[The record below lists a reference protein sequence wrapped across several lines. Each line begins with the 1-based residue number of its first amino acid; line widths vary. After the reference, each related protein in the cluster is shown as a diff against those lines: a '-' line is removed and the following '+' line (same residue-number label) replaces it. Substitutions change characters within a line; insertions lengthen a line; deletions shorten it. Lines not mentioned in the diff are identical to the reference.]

1 MKKEHCVLILI
12 CCSHGGLRPP
22 GRHSGGSVGV
32 SRDGTERDRRD
43 PAGPQFETLTVADD
57 PITAEFSLTTRQE
70 QAAFLYVTVEEDC
83 TTTVN
88 CTYASQ
94 DQPVTV
100 CLAGGESW
108 ELPGASEEAYGAIW
122 SNWPVTLRQGEN
134 VFYITGGGS
143 FCRMRLELLD
153 AAGVSCAGAFPEG
166 QNWCRRRE
174 SGQQAAGIDGST
186 CGRFAERPPG
196 PTAPGGLFVSSRF
209 CGGPRRQ
216 QPPGGPKQH
225 PAAGQHGKEQQ
236 EGGGLRIIKI
246 GEDRHQMGGGVQIS
260 AQKEEQPQADSQDQN
275 PGPDPPAFPGP
286 QKNGIPVTRAEIQA

>member
-12 CCSHGGLRPP
+12 CCFLMAAC
-22 GRHSGGSVGV
+22 GRLEDIPEDLSAFPE
-32 SRDGTERDRRD
+32 TERKETAET

-70 QAAFLYVTVEEDC
+70 PAAFLYVAVEEDC

-108 ELPGASEEAYGAIW
+108 ELQGASEEAYGAIW

-134 VFYITGGGS
+134 VFCITGGGS

-153 AAGVSCAGAFPEG
+153 AISEGENALAAVSAAK
-166 QNWCRRRE
+166 RRE
-174 SGQQAAGIDGST
+174 RAAAR
-186 CGRFAERPPG
+186 GR
-196 PTAPGGLFVSSRF
+196 
-209 CGGPRRQ
+209 
-216 QPPGGPKQH
+216 
-225 PAAGQHGKEQQ
+225 
-236 EGGGLRIIKI
+236 
-246 GEDRHQMGGGVQIS
+246 MGGSDGTELL
-260 AQKEEQPQADSQDQN
+260 AHPEEV
-275 PGPDPPAFPGP
+275 GEEGF
-286 QKNGIPVTRAEIQA
+286 

>member
-12 CCSHGGLRPP
+12 CCFLMAAC
-22 GRHSGGSVGV
+22 GRLEDIPEDLSAFPE
-32 SRDGTERDRRD
+32 TERKETAET

-83 TTTVN
+83 KTTVN

-108 ELPGASEEAYGAIW
+108 ELQGASEEAYGAIW
-122 SNWPVTLRQGEN
+122 SNWPVTLQQGEN
-134 VFYITGGGS
+134 VFCITGGGS

-166 QNWCRRRE
+166 TE
-174 SGQQAAGIDGST
+174 LVPPKGIRTTG
-186 CGRFAERPPG
+186 GR
-196 PTAPGGLFVSSRF
+196 
-209 CGGPRRQ
+209 
-216 QPPGGPKQH
+216 
-225 PAAGQHGKEQQ
+225 
-236 EGGGLRIIKI
+236 
-246 GEDRHQMGGGVQIS
+246 D
-260 AQKEEQPQADSQDQN
+260 
-275 PGPDPPAFPGP
+275 
-286 QKNGIPVTRAEIQA
+286 

>member
-12 CCSHGGLRPP
+12 CCFLMAAC
-22 GRHSGGSVGV
+22 GRLEDIPEDLSAFPE
-32 SRDGTERDRRD
+32 TERKETAET

-134 VFYITGGGS
+134 VFYITGRRE
-143 FCRMRLELLD
+143 FLPD
-153 AAGVSCAGAFPEG
+153 AAGAAGRRRRLLCRSLPGGDRTGAAEGNPDNRRQGLMDRLAGAS
-166 QNWCRRRE
+166 RK
-174 SGQQAAGIDGST
+174 
-186 CGRFAERPPG
+186 RPPG
-196 PTAPGGLFVSSRF
+196 ANSSGRVV
-209 CGGPRRQ
+209 CQ
-216 QPPGGPKQH
+216 
-225 PAAGQHGKEQQ
+225 
-236 EGGGLRIIKI
+236 
-246 GEDRHQMGGGVQIS
+246 
-260 AQKEEQPQADSQDQN
+260 
-275 PGPDPPAFPGP
+275 
-286 QKNGIPVTRAEIQA
+286 

>member
-12 CCSHGGLRPP
+12 CCFLMAAC
-22 GRHSGGSVGV
+22 GRLEDIPEDLSAFPE
-32 SRDGTERDRRD
+32 TERKETAET

-108 ELPGASEEAYGAIW
+108 ELQGASEEAYGAIW

-134 VFYITGGGS
+134 VFCITGGGS

-166 QNWCRRRE
+166 TE
-174 SGQQAAGIDGST
+174 LVPPKGIRTTGGS
-186 CGRFAERPPG
+186 
-196 PTAPGGLFVSSRF
+196 
-209 CGGPRRQ
+209 
-216 QPPGGPKQH
+216 
-225 PAAGQHGKEQQ
+225 
-236 EGGGLRIIKI
+236 
-246 GEDRHQMGGGVQIS
+246 D
-260 AQKEEQPQADSQDQN
+260 
-275 PGPDPPAFPGP
+275 
-286 QKNGIPVTRAEIQA
+286 